1 MEQQVPLLRHAP
13 VGMTLLLGWLGVVRK
28 NSGKPEGALQIPP
41 LRYAA
46 VGMTKRRVVL
56 PGKIG

>member
-1 MEQQVPLLRHAP
+1 
-13 VGMTLLLGWLGVVRK
+13 MTLLLGWLGVVRK